1 MKFMAHA
8 AGVQEWPG
16 RRCAHVYS
24 LSHQPS
30 PCPPDLQGY
39 STYVSDLVLYSQESL
54 NNLRQDQAKLSNP
67 VSVEVLPELQHE
79 LEQLLKM
86 WEQSE
91 AQVQALQ
98 AKQKQR
104 KQEEGEEEQE
114 RARSAAAASGSAA
127 DAALQAECE

>member
-1 MKFMAHA
+1 MCSLHSPHSPAC
-8 AGVQEWPG
+8 P
-16 RRCAHVYS
+16 S
-24 LSHQPS
+24 LS
-30 PCPPDLQGY
+30 DLQGY

-54 NNLRQDQAKLSNP
+54 SNLRQDQAKLSNP

-104 KQEEGEEEQE
+104 KQEEEQE
-114 RARSAAAASGSAA
+114 RARSAAATPHTNGSMP